1 MKALTL
7 ICIFR
12 KEYYYVDILLT
23 WIKVYKNTFKRRKLL
38 MQVQVTNY
46 PVNLLEFLGVP
57 TVNLEA

>member
-23 WIKVYKNTFKRRKLL
+23 WIKVYKNTF
-38 MQVQVTNY
+38 
-46 PVNLLEFLGVP
+46 
-57 TVNLEA
+57 